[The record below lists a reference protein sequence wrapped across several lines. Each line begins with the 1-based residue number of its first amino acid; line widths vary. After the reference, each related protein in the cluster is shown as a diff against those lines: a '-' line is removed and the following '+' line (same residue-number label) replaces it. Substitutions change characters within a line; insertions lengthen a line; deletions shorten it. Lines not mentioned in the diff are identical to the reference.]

1 MLGNPLVGII
11 MDSEADWPTMQ
22 KSTEILDELGIANEA
37 RVISAH
43 QTPARLHEYISTARE
58 RGVKV
63 IIAGA
68 GKAAVLPG
76 AAAALTSLPVLGVP
90 MKTADL
96 GGRDSLL
103 SIVQMP
109 AGKPVGT
116 LAIGTAG
123 ATNAGLFAAA
133 ILALGD
139 DTIAGALKDWRD
151 RLTASVPDTPQA

>member
-1 MLGNPLVGII
+1 MSGNPLVSII
-11 MDSEADWPTMQ
+11 MDSEADWLTMRN
-22 KSTEILDELGIANEA
+22 SAEILDELGIANEA

-43 QTPARLHEYISTARE
+43 QTPNRLEEYVSTARE

-90 MKTADL
+90 MKTTDL

-109 AGKPVGT
+109 AGNPVGT

-139 DTIAGALKDWRD
+139 ETIAKALEDWRD
-151 RLTASVPDTPQA
+151 RLTRSVPDTPQA

>member
-22 KSTEILDELGIANEA
+22 KSSEILDELGIANEA

-76 AAAALTSLPVLGVP
+76 AAAALTSLPILGVP
-90 MKTADL
+90 MNTADL

-109 AGKPVGT
+109 AGNPVGT

-123 ATNAGLFAAA
+123 ARNAGLFAAA

-139 DTIAGALKDWRD
+139 DTIMGALEDWRA
-151 RLTASVPDTPQA
+151 RLTASVPDTPHA

>member
-1 MLGNPLVGII
+1 M
-11 MDSEADWPTMQ
+11 
-22 KSTEILDELGIANEA
+22 
-37 RVISAH
+37 ISAH
-43 QTPARLHEYISTARE
+43 QIPARLEKYVSTARE

-96 GGRDSLL
+96 DGRDSLL

-109 AGKPVGT
+109 AGTPVGT

-133 ILALGD
+133 IPALGN

-151 RLTASVPDTPQA
+151 RPPASVPDTPCVETQRR